1 MVESSNNI
9 WTNQVRNDTMTNTC
23 MRCGYEWTPRSESP
37 VRCPNC
43 KSTRWNSQKVTQTC
57 CRCNF
62 TWTQRGKT
70 PPHYCPSCHS
80 VMWNVERAVF
90 TCPKCGKTRTLRA
103 NSRTDLCPFCDQYTN
118 PFDSATG
125 SAHPREVG
133 QPITLWA
140 SHGMALIYNANGSG
154 EVTLYK
160 DGTLVNKMNF
170 DRWLQN
176 NGYSSAGIG
185 RICHEPE
192 VRTKLEELA
201 EKMNSEGN
209 AYQNKA
215 EIIQELR
222 EISKPASEIVALREM
237 GMIPIAISMKLKIP
251 FTKVMDVLNNVP
263 PIRSPEKLEAQDR
276 TPENGDQ
283 AHGEPRDCAHSKS

>member
-1 MVESSNNI
+1 
-9 WTNQVRNDTMTNTC
+9 
-23 MRCGYEWTPRSESP
+23 
-37 VRCPNC
+37 
-43 KSTRWNSQKVTQTC
+43 
-57 CRCNF
+57 
-62 TWTQRGKT
+62 
-70 PPHYCPSCHS
+70 
-80 VMWNVERAVF
+80 MWNIERAVF

-125 SAHPREVG
+125 STHPREVG

-140 SHGMALIYNANGSG
+140 SHGMALIYNANGSS
-154 EVTLYK
+154 EITLYK

-176 NGYSSAGIG
+176 NGYSSASIG

-251 FTKVMDVLNNVP
+251 VHEGDG
-263 PIRSPEKLEAQDR
+263 RPEQRAPDTLPGEARGEGPHTGKRRPGPWGTQGLHTFKIMSGPDANR
-276 TPENGDQ
+276 T
-283 AHGEPRDCAHSKS
+283 RDLRLVRATS